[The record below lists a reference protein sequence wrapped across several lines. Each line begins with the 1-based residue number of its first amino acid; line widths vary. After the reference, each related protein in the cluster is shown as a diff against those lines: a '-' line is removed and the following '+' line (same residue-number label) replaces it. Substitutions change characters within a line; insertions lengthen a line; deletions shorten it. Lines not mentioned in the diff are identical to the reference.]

1 MAKNAAN
8 ESQGRKRQWFA
19 RRQVYLRAGQD
30 SQYVELS
37 PLLQIGTAIGF
48 GMLALWLIGAS
59 YTAVTGYLGGN
70 AGADMSAELNAVKQT
85 LLDVERE
92 RDDALATAAKLGE
105 LELALANAEQ
115 AAVEAQSSNQTAELT
130 VELEQTQAQLEDLQL
145 RLSESRADHAALQ
158 ARFEAE
164 TIGEDADTTEK
175 TAEEA
180 SSLHA
185 QLEEAFA
192 EIEALQQQRNE
203 SSAELNGLRERER
216 LQTKETERHQAL
228 LKAAQ
233 AEIERLQD
241 SVDAAEA
248 FAAKETEGF
257 KQVIDALEQERD
269 TASAEL
275 VALRERDQASSAV
288 AERNQALLKAA
299 QAEIE
304 RLQDSVETAK
314 ADAAN
319 ETGSYEET
327 ISALRAELADISA
340 SKTALEQ
347 TVEQLNS
354 DLEQA
359 SLVSQS
365 ETTRDAEGHAQ
376 FIQAGLKEAELLATI
391 DSLRA
396 EIESGGSDASEDDAL
411 VDELKKRVTIAES
424 EVERLIFSRL
434 REAENSIGVSL
445 EGNTETTGSGS
456 GDAAETELLR
466 SQLLAAQA
474 NIIKLN
480 ADVKAAKKRLAD
492 QADEG
497 RGQTA
502 GPDNSA
508 KLEQQLASTRSQ
520 VHQLNKAL
528 ANAKLREVAI
538 DLALINVLPAPSP
551 PAPR

>member
-1 MAKNAAN
+1 MSRRAAN
-8 ESQGRKRQWFA
+8 ASGSPVAKSISER
-19 RRQVYLRAGQD
+19 GQD

-48 GMLALWLIGAS
+48 GLVALWLIGAS
-59 YTAVTGYLGGN
+59 YTAVTGYLGVSGG
-70 AGADMSAELNAVKQT
+70 AGMTAELDAVKQS
-85 LLDVERE
+85 LLDTERE
-92 RDDALATAAKLGE
+92 RDDALAEAAKLGE
-105 LELALANAEQ
+105 LETALASAEQ
-115 AAVEAQSSNQTAELT
+115 AAAEAQSSNQTAELT
-130 VELEQTQAQLEDLQL
+130 VELEQTQAQLEALQL

-203 SSAELNGLRERER
+203 ASAELNGLRERER
-216 LQTKETERHQAL
+216 LQSEETERHQAL

-241 SVDAAEA
+241 SVEAAEA

-257 KQVIDALEQERD
+257 KEAIDALEQERD

-304 RLQDSVETAK
+304 RLQGSVEAAK
-314 ADAAN
+314 ANVAD
-319 ETGSYEET
+319 ETERYEEAM
-327 ISALRAELADISA
+327 SVLRDELAVVSE
-340 SKTALEQ
+340 SKTVLEQ
-347 TVEQLNS
+347 TVEQLNT
-354 DLEQA
+354 DLQQT

-365 ETTRDAEGHAQ
+365 ETTRDAEGHAL

-391 DSLRA
+391 DNLRA
-396 EIESGGSDASEDDAL
+396 EIENGGSNDNEDN
-411 VDELKKRVTIAES
+411 ELIGELRKRVAIAES

-434 REAENSIGVSL
+434 KEADASIGAPP
-445 EGNTETTGSGS
+445 EGSDETIGSGS
-456 GDAAETELLR
+456 GDAAETERLR
-466 SQLLAAQA
+466 SELLAAQA

-492 QADEG
+492 QADDG

-502 GPDNSA
+502 GPDHSA